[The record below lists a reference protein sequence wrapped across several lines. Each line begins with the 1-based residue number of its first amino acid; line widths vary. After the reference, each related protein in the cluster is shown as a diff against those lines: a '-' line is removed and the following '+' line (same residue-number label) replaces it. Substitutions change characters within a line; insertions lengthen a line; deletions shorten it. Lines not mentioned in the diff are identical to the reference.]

1 MDFEVIATGYQFAE
15 APRAAADG
23 SVYFSDLF
31 GGGYYRARPNG
42 AVDGLLAGRKYIG
55 GAVLGADGALICSG
69 LGGLIKV
76 GPDSGLSAPV
86 LTHIEGAPIIAI
98 NDVEAAADGGI
109 FGGSIDFVSIF
120 ETGEKTAPGQF
131 FYLSPQG
138 AVRVLREVTVSNGI
152 AFSPDGQI
160 MYHAESTKGVW
171 ACPMAADG
179 MPGAPS
185 MFAALE
191 DCDGLAVD
199 VEGGLWVARWQAAE
213 LRRYRPDAVLDR
225 CMALPFAHVTSL
237 AFGGPDL
244 TALYVTVGGDQARPG
259 QGGLLRLK
267 ADVPGLP
274 VHRTTVGAG
283 LLVS

>member
-1 MDFEVIATGYQFAE
+1 MNFEVIATGYQFAE

-42 AVDGLLAGRKYIG
+42 AIDGLLAGRKYIG
-55 GAVLGADGALICSG
+55 GAVLGVDGAMICSG
-69 LGGLIKV
+69 RGGLIKV
-76 GPDSGLSAPV
+76 DPDSGQSAPV

-98 NDVEAAADGGI
+98 NDIEATPDGGI

-120 ETGEKTAPGQF
+120 ETGEKPAPGQF
-131 FYLSPQG
+131 FHLSPQG
-138 AVRVLREVTVSNGI
+138 VVRVLREVTVSNGI
-152 AFSPDGQI
+152 AFSPDGQT

-171 ACPMAADG
+171 ACPMDTDG

-199 VEGGLWVARWQAAE
+199 AEGGLWVARWQAAE

-225 CMALPFAHVTSL
+225 CLALPFPHVTSL
-237 AFGGPDL
+237 TFGGPDM
-244 TALYVTVGGDQARPG
+244 TALYVTVGSDQARPG
-259 QGGLLRLK
+259 QGGVIRLK
-267 ADVPGLP
+267 TDIPGLP
-274 VHRTTVGAG
+274 VHQARLGPA
-283 LLVS
+283 LVVA